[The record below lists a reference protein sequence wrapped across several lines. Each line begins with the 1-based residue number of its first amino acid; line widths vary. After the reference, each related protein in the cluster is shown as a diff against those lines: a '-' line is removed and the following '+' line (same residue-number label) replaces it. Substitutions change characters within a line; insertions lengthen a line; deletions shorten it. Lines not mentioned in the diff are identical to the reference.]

1 MSLFAS
7 YSQTGK
13 AKKYINLQNVNNW
26 DQILTMCY
34 GFLCCF
40 TTIKFLQ
47 ILEFSDT
54 IALLGR
60 TLKRC
65 FKDMIS
71 FSFMFFVV
79 YMAFVQLMYLVY
91 YQELP
96 HWNTLTKSM
105 ECAFVVVL
113 GSVEITNDAS
123 WFERIIYTA
132 YNCMITFYMIALFM
146 IILMDAFAETQKI
159 KTSSIT
165 EGDLIRYLGDMLLS
179 MIPFKDKFIKKEP
192 NSIDVLMGRKDRS
205 VKYMDHVDSLSVR
218 TNQLLSRVQN
228 MAEKNER
235 AMPNRKR

>member
-1 MSLFAS
+1 MSIFQT

-71 FSFMFFVV
+71 FSLMFFVV

-91 YQELP
+91 NQELP
-96 HWNTLTKSM
+96 HWNTLSKSM
-105 ECAFVVVL
+105 ESAFVVVL
-113 GSVEITNDAS
+113 GSFEITNDAT
-123 WFERIIYTA
+123 WFARLIYTA
-132 YNCMITFYMIALFM
+132 YNCMITFTMIALFM
-146 IILMDAFAETQKI
+146 IILMDAFAETNQI

-165 EGDLIRYLGDMLLS
+165 EADLLIYLGDLFLS
-179 MIPFKDKFIKKEP
+179 MLPFKDKLIKKEP
-192 NSIDVLMGRKDRS
+192 NSIDIMMGRKDRS
-205 VKYMDHVDSLSVR
+205 VKYMDHVDCLSVR

-228 MAEKNER
+228 MAEESKNGI
-235 AMPNRKR
+235 